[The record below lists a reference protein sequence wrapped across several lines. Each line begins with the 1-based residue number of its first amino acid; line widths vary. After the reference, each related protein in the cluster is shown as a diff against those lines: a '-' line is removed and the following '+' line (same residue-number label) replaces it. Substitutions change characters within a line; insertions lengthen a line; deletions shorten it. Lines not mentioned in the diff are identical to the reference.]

1 MTLVMSD
8 IHGNLEALSAVLRDA
23 EQYGRIEQIIILG
36 DIIDYGADSVGV
48 INTLYSLMDK
58 GCKITC
64 LKGNHEEAF
73 YNYDTSLSSMIKTPH
88 GQLSMSITRRLL
100 EESPDATDKLSQIL
114 ETSNC
119 KPEFELHDGFRP
131 LILAHGT
138 LDNPL
143 RGVKERLHTYRQNS
157 CSSDKISSITNR
169 LYSDNCEVTSVLFA
183 PTHLLGSS
191 VVLGGHTH
199 LQGWYAENNSIYLN
213 PGSVG
218 QPRNGDPRAHYL
230 ILNIT
235 MMRFMKVPYDIDTAA
250 SKIVDAG
257 YPKFLATR
265 LYLGI

>member
-8 IHGNLEALSAVLRDA
+8 IHGNLEALNAVLRDS
-23 EQYGRIEQIIILG
+23 EQYGHIEQVIILG
-36 DIIDYGADSVGV
+36 DIIDYGADSVEV

-88 GQLSMSITRRLL
+88 GQLSMSITKQLL
-100 EESPDATDKLSQIL
+100 EKSPDAIDKLNQIL
-114 ETSNC
+114 STSDC
-119 KPEFELHDGFRP
+119 ESAFELHDEFRP

-143 RGVKERLHTYRQNS
+143 RGVKERLHTHRRS
-157 CSSDKISSITNR
+157 SSSSDKISLITNH
-169 LYSDNCEVTSVLFA
+169 LYHEGREVTSVFFTL
-183 PTHLLGSS
+183 TYLLESS

-199 LQGWYAENNSIYLN
+199 LQGWYAENSSIYLN

-218 QPRNGDPRAHYL
+218 QPRNGDPRAQYL
-230 ILNIT
+230 ILNAT
-235 MMRFMKVPYDIDTAA
+235 EVMFMKIPYDISTAA

>member
-8 IHGNLEALSAVLRDA
+8 IHGNLEALSAVLQDA

-48 INTLYSLMDK
+48 INTLYSLTDK
-58 GCKITC
+58 GCKIIC

-88 GQLSMSITRRLL
+88 GQLSMSITKQLL
-100 EESPDATDKLSQIL
+100 KEDSDTIDKLNQIL
-114 ETSNC
+114 STSDY
-119 KPEFELHDGFRP
+119 KSVFEFCDGFRP
-131 LILAHGT
+131 LILTHGT
-138 LDNPL
+138 LDDPL
-143 RGVKERLHTYRQNS
+143 RGIKKQLHTYRQNS
-157 CSSDKISSITNR
+157 CTSAKISSIVNH
-169 LYSDNCEVTSVLFA
+169 SHSNGHEITSVLFA
-183 PTHLLGSS
+183 PTHFLESS

-199 LQGWYAENNSIYLN
+199 LQGWYVEDNNIYLN

-218 QPRNGDPRAHYL
+218 QPRNGDPRAQYL
-230 ILNIT
+230 ILNAT
-235 MMRFMKVPYDIDTAA
+235 EVMFMKIPYDISTAA